1 MSTPSGKRKHKD
13 RGDDAVDAKT
23 AVLLVVGSASWK
35 KLKSNKSAR
44 RRLLRLGAKLGDTI
58 TEKTRE
64 KLAGKIKAVCVEELS
79 DADGM
84 TSESLD
90 TGTDADEGVRQSQKI
105 TKTSTHTNAI
115 SAPVARRPWEPSWTA
130 AALLQ
135 QRLSG
140 DPDVWSPPGSPR
152 IHKTASPHDAYSSG
166 LTSAEE
172 RLKVQERQAR
182 FETERVLWTGSPSG
196 PTMQELKSGNRKAV
210 GTSLELEK
218 SYLRLTSAPSAS
230 VVRPPRVLKEALE
243 LVKQKWQKNRDY
255 AYVNDQLKA
264 IRQDLTVQQKRGG
277 VLASEVYETHA
288 RVALECGDWAEYNQ
302 CQTVL
307 RELHAKTKD
316 GGSRKSKTKTASDE
330 ENKKTSDDVVAEF
343 AAYRLLYA
351 SSQNSTGELQREL
364 RHLAS
369 VGYLAPPG
377 PGETIQQSYVADALR
392 AVRAKAGGDFVGF
405 FRQRNRFLK
414 QHQTGFVA
422 LMDLLTPGVRRDGL
436 RAMIRAYC
444 GNRGGVEVQFV
455 ASCLG
460 FDCGHN
466 LERSEAA
473 VLENCVFGFAGDG
486 KTRIL
491 DPRATLG
498 LEPLPPSR
506 VDSPAVVASP
516 VRREQKKEREKK
528 RKSREKEDAKTSAKR
543 RKTR

>member
-58 TEKTRE
+58 TDKTRE

-115 SAPVARRPWEPSWTA
+115 SAPVARRPWEPSRTA

-140 DPDVWSPPGSPR
+140 EPDVWSPPGSPR

-182 FETERVLWTGSPSG
+182 FETERALWTGSPSG

-243 LVKQKWQKNRDY
+243 LVKQKWRKNRDY

-330 ENKKTSDDVVAEF
+330 EKKKTLRRRRRRVRGVPFAIRVFSKQHRRVAER
-343 AAYRLLYA
+343 AAA
-351 SSQNSTGELQREL
+351 SRVRGVPSAARSRRNDSAKLRGRRVARGSRESGW
-364 RHLAS
+364 RF
-369 VGYLAPPG
+369 
-377 PGETIQQSYVADALR
+377 R
-392 AVRAKAGGDFVGF
+392 GF
-405 FRQRNRFLK
+405 FSPTKSLFKTTPNR
-414 QHQTGFVA
+414 
-422 LMDLLTPGVRRDGL
+422 VRRPDGS
-436 RAMIRAYC
+436 AHP
-444 GNRGGVEVQFV
+444 GG
-455 ASCLG
+455 S
-460 FDCGHN
+460 
-466 LERSEAA
+466 S
-473 VLENCVFGFAGDG
+473 
-486 KTRIL
+486 
-491 DPRATLG
+491 
-498 LEPLPPSR
+498 
-506 VDSPAVVASP
+506 
-516 VRREQKKEREKK
+516 
-528 RKSREKEDAKTSAKR
+528 
-543 RKTR
+543 